1 LIPIGSERI
10 WLRLYVSMG
19 FYLHFYI
26 ALSIQEFRWDKDW
39 VSQNEESYPAMIWEC
54 PQTKRTRSDLYYYIY
69 LGGEQTN

>member
-1 LIPIGSERI
+1 MPTVWNL
-10 WLRLYVSMG
+10 
-19 FYLHFYI
+19 
-26 ALSIQEFRWDKDW
+26 